1 MTEDRLEYLKQ
12 TLDKQNNR
20 PAVVLRRADAERQKV
35 WLYEQL
41 QRHDLNARLRDGW
54 EPVKEKKW

>member
-1 MTEDRLEYLKQ
+1 MS
-12 TLDKQNNR
+12 
-20 PAVVLRRADAERQKV
+20 RRRWILLFRMEERQKV

-54 EPVKEKKW
+54 KEVRAK